1 MIDLVKNP
9 TRSKLTYPMPRA
21 INEGDGDDDEGV
33 DMSAYSKTNSIYQL
47 NKVMS

>member
-9 TRSKLTYPMPRA
+9 TRSKLTYPIPRA
-21 INEGDGDDDEGV
+21 VNEGDDDDDDGV
-33 DMSAYSKTNSIYQL
+33 DMSAYTKTNSVYQL

>member
-9 TRSKLTYPMPRA
+9 TRSKLTYPVPRA
-21 INEGDGDDDEGV
+21 INEGYDDDDEGV